1 MTHDVCAGVAQI
13 DRPAP
18 KSITRR
24 VLSALDGTPA
34 NAAEIAGRCGLPRVV
49 AARHL
54 GGLVKRGRVQR
65 VGYGLFVAN
74 STGTAPPAP
83 AQVLARPQPVRDQI
97 LAFLTEP
104 RQAFEVA
111 AHTGRRT
118 ATITGHMRA
127 MLKLGLVVRVGY
139 GRYALAGSVSAP
151 PPAEALVR
159 PHPVGEQV
167 LRFLAE
173 PRHVNDIAAHL
184 QRSADKTRQQLL
196 AMQHRGLVRSIQP
209 QVFARI
215 CENEPVPSD
224 RQGAATAP

>member
-1 MTHDVCAGVAQI
+1 MTRDVTAGVAPI
-13 DRPAP
+13 DHPAP
-18 KSITRR
+18 KSIIRR
-24 VLSALDGTPA
+24 VLAALDGTPA
-34 NAAEIAGRCGLPRVV
+34 NAAEIAGRCGLSRVA

-54 GGLVKRGRVQR
+54 AALVKRGRVLR

-74 STGTAPPAP
+74 STGTAPSAP

-151 PPAEALVR
+151 PPPEALVR

-167 LRFLAE
+167 LKFLAK

-184 QRSADKTRQQLL
+184 QRSPDKTRQQLL
-196 AMQHRGLVRSIQP
+196 AMQLRGLVQSIQP

-215 CENEPVPSD
+215 RKDEPSLSD
-224 RQGAATAP
+224 SEGAAAAA